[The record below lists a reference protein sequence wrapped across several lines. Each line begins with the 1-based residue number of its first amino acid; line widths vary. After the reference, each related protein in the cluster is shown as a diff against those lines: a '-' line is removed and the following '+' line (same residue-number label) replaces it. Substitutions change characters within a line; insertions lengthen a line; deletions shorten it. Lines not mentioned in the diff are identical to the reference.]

1 MSLTKG
7 CDSLLM
13 HLDMIDIQLAGYY
26 DNRWFF
32 INIKGYI
39 SILLIVLYW
48 PYIYIYI
55 TNQALSNKLHRSIQG
70 RSMLGST
77 TTDEYWF
84 HKSLFCTC
92 VENVKDRTRGVKR
105 GSRMK
110 KKLCGIEFTAAV
122 TTSPHEIATWLLNGS
137 ITFLLLSFGY
147 QIYL

>member
-55 TNQALSNKLHRSIQG
+55 
-70 RSMLGST
+70 
-77 TTDEYWF
+77 
-84 HKSLFCTC
+84 
-92 VENVKDRTRGVKR
+92 
-105 GSRMK
+105 
-110 KKLCGIEFTAAV
+110 
-122 TTSPHEIATWLLNGS
+122 
-137 ITFLLLSFGY
+137 
-147 QIYL
+147 